1 MKKTLTFLIS
11 FLMLFTL
18 VQGQVFGYDEV
29 KVLDKVPSEY
39 EKITVTTGAV
49 SMLNQTYR
57 EAAGAVFITVEG
69 NNIRYRIDGG
79 DPDATNGHLIVAG
92 VYQNLWLF
100 AEASVRSLRMIA
112 IGGDATVIVTY
123 YRRI

>member
-1 MKKTLTFLIS
+1 MKKTFSAILILLGLIFCS
-11 FLMLFTL
+11 
-18 VQGQVFGYDEV
+18 QVLCYDEV
-29 KVLDKVPSEY
+29 KILDKVPSEY